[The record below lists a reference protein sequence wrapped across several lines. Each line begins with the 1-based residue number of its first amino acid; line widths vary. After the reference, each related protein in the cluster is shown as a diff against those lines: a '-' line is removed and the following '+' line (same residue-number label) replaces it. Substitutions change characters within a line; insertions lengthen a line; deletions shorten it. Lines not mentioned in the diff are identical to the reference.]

1 MDEQLIM
8 GIDPGLNSTGWGV
21 IQSYKNK
28 EIYLSHGVIKTN
40 NKENLGER
48 LNVIHKELIS
58 LITKF
63 KPDFISVEKIFSNA
77 NADSTLKLGKA
88 RGIVFLVAAQKKI
101 NISEFSPNTV
111 KKNLVGYGHANK
123 LQIIEM
129 IKRIYPNINIID
141 DNAAD
146 ALAVATC
153 HSMQNQSKIPQML
166 IQK

>member
-1 MDEQLIM
+1 M
-8 GIDPGLNSTGWGV
+8 
-21 IQSYKNK
+21 
-28 EIYLSHGVIKTN
+28 
-40 NKENLGER
+40 
-48 LNVIHKELIS
+48 
-58 LITKF
+58 
-63 KPDFISVEKIFSNA
+63 
-77 NADSTLKLGKA
+77 
-88 RGIVFLVAAQKKI
+88 VAAQNKI
-101 NISEFSPNTV
+101 DISEFSPNTV

-166 IQK
+166 IQR

>member
-40 NKENLGER
+40 NKEKLGER
-48 LNVIHKELIS
+48 LNVIHKELKN
-58 LITKF
+58 LIIKF
-63 KPDFISVEKIFSNA
+63 KPNFISVEKIFSNV

-88 RGIVFLVAAQKKI
+88 RGIVFLVAAQNKI
-101 NISEFSPNTV
+101 GVTEFSPNSV

-129 IKRIYPNINIID
+129 IKRIYPNIKIID

-153 HSMQNQSKIPQML
+153 HSMHNQSKIPQ
-166 IQK
+166 ISNQR

>member
-1 MDEQLIM
+1 MYEQLIM
-8 GIDPGLNSTGWGV
+8 GIDPGLNSTGWGM
-21 IQSYKNK
+21 IKSYKNK

-40 NKENLGER
+40 NKVKLGER
-48 LNVIHKELIS
+48 LNIIHKDLIN
-58 LITKF
+58 LIIKF
-63 KPDFISVEKIFSNA
+63 KPDFISVEKIFSNV

-88 RGIVFLVAAQKKI
+88 RGIVFLAAAQKQI
-101 NISEFSPNTV
+101 NISEYSPNTV

-129 IKRIYPNINIID
+129 IKRIYPNINTID

-153 HSMQNQSKIPQML
+153 HAMQNQSKIPQMSN
-166 IQK
+166 QK